1 MVLSMLFGALVSQLI
16 GGTVAHPD
24 CKKSEFKAPRCES
37 AKVLDDAGE
46 ALKKL

>member
-1 MVLSMLFGALVSQLI
+1 MLVAMLFGALVSQLI

>member
-1 MVLSMLFGALVSQLI
+1 MLMLVFGALISQLI
-16 GGTVAHPD
+16 SGTVTHPD

>member
-1 MVLSMLFGALVSQLI
+1 MLVAMLFGALVSQLI

-46 ALKKL
+46 AIKKL